1 MCGFNKVLI
10 CMKTLGNAQTGTVA
24 VAYGPYESFSL
35 QSLSQLELVAYG
47 R

>member
-10 CMKTLGNAQTGTVA
+10 CMKTLGNVQSGTVA
-24 VAYGPYESFSL
+24 VAYESFSL